1 MEARKIHGRTLLA
14 AALFLSSIFVMGIKL
29 SNPTPIQIFIAGNQ
43 TAISQ
48 LPGFFTL
55 SDTIILIVSSFI
67 LCAAGAYLL
76 FFDSFHARG
85 ISRGPVGRLVLEDR
99 KSKWEGLIKTLKND
113 EQKICKAII
122 DSDGIINQSELK
134 EKTKLPKAN
143 VSRALDLLESRGL
156 VERRRRG
163 MGNVVMMR

>member
-48 LPGFFTL
+48 LPGFFTF
-55 SDTIILIVSSFI
+55 SDTVILIASSFI

-76 FFDSFHARG
+76 FFDSFQAKRPA
-85 ISRGPVGRLVLEDR
+85 GPVGRLVLEDR
-99 KSKWEGLIKTLKND
+99 KGKWEGLIKTLKND
-113 EQKICKAII
+113 EQKICKAIM

-134 EKTKLPKAN
+134 EKTELPKAN